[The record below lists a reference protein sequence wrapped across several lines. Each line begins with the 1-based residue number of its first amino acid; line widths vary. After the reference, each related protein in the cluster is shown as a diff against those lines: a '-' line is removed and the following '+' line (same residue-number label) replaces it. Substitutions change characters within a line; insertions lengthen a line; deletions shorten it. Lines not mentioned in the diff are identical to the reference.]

1 MKRPRLLLLAL
12 AAAALAALAGVQRA
26 ASVAGVE
33 GARPPSA
40 PPRPAPSAP
49 SPESLQLQ
57 YGAAF
62 IRQPLPH
69 ADDPFRPRSWA
80 PLSAPAPSGPPP
92 RPVAPPL
99 PFTFSGVME
108 DEQGRTLF
116 VRRGDAVLAARAN
129 EALDGSYRVEEIGN
143 DSAVLTYV
151 PLAERQTLPYPK

>member
-1 MKRPRLLLLAL
+1 MKRTRLLVLVL
-12 AAAALAALAGVQRA
+12 AAAGLAALAGVQRA

-33 GARPPSA
+33 AARLPSA

-49 SPESLQLQ
+49 SPESLQ

-69 ADDPFRPRSWA
+69 ADDPFRARSWA
-80 PLSAPAPSGPPP
+80 PPSAPAPSGPPP

-108 DEQGRTLF
+108 DEQGKTLF
-116 VRRGDAVLAARAN
+116 LRRGDAVLAARAN
-129 EALDGSYRVEEIGN
+129 EALDGAYRVEEIGN

-151 PLAERQTLPYPK
+151 PLAQRQTLAYPK